1 MPANLT
7 GGTTN
12 FPNGVTNVG
21 TLATGAG
28 STLQSYVAPDPSR
41 VHQWFN
47 DFDGYVAA
55 DWTVTSTGG
64 GTAAVQNADGGILLL
79 TNGSS
84 DNDNTFL
91 QYKGGTSSST
101 VETFSWDATR
111 AMWFHARLKVSSATQ
126 SDFVIGLQITDTS
139 PLAVSDGFYFQ
150 KDDDSTSLYFSA
162 TSSSTSTSV
171 TGLATIA
178 DDTYF
183 SVGFW
188 WDPSLGVLNLYY
200 NGNPVGSISNTANFT
215 AHTLTLSFGI
225 QNGDGNSRTMSLDF
239 LHAAKDRLAFIA

>member
-21 TLATGAG
+21 TLANGNG
-28 STLQSYVAPDPSR
+28 DTLQTYVAPDPSR

-55 DWTVTSTGG
+55 DWTVTTTGS

-79 TNGSS
+79 TNGAS
-84 DNDNTFL
+84 DNDNIFL
-91 QYKGGTSSST
+91 QYKGGASSTT
-101 VETFSWDATR
+101 VETFAWDATR
-111 AMWFHARLKVSSATQ
+111 ALWFKAKCKLSNVTQ
-126 SDFVIGLQITDTS
+126 TDFVMGLQITDTS
-139 PLAVSDGFYFQ
+139 PLAVSDGLYFQ
-150 KDDDSTSLYFSA
+150 KDDDSTSLYFNA
-162 TSSSTSTSV
+162 TKSSTSTSL
-171 TGLATIA
+171 TGLATLV

-188 WDPSLGVLNLYY
+188 WDPSLGVLNVYY
-200 NGNPVGSISNTANFT
+200 NGNPVGSISTTTNIPT
-215 AHTLTLSFGI
+215 HTLTISFGV
-225 QNGDGNSRTMSLDF
+225 QNGDGNSRTMSVDYIM
-239 LHAAKDRLAFIA
+239 ASRDRLAFIA